1 MSCAFLWY
9 PAAPHILLGHY
20 HEPQTELAP
29 IWKDE
34 NMTRELEAALTAA
47 KEAGE
52 VLRKG
57 SAGSTLSGTRV
68 EWILSRR
75 WTRKQSR

>member
-1 MSCAFLWY
+1 MSCEFLWY

-20 HEPQTELAP
+20 HEPHTELAP

-34 NMTRELEAALTAA
+34 NVTRELEATLSAA
-47 KEAGE
+47 KEASE

-57 SAGSTLSGTRV
+57 FGWQHSVRYKGGVDLVTEVDEEA
-68 EWILSRR
+68 E
-75 WTRKQSR
+75 